1 MTNKEAI
8 ERIESISNIY
18 KGLPYTAD
26 DREALRLAVMALKE
40 YDQNGCEGCK
50 YEDTDMYVLPCLIC
64 KYAHGNMY
72 VRGEEDDSD

>member
-1 MTNKEAI
+1 MTSKEAI
-8 ERIESISNIY
+8 ERLESISEIY

-50 YEDTDMYVLPCLIC
+50 YEDKDIYQLPCIIC
-64 KYAHGNMY
+64 KYAHGNQY
-72 VRGEEDDSD
+72 KRGGEV